1 MHHPGLSEGST
12 RDTWTPAGEP
22 RLLDDVLSRLHDRV
36 PRRGEMR
43 LALAVLEDAVECL
56 ETNRHVGRLHPVI
69 VRWEVQKWVASRERT
84 TLFSFENVCRM
95 LGLEPA
101 IIRERILG
109 WDERRRR
116 TRAAFHAAGWVDFK
130 QTSPPH

>member
-1 MHHPGLSEGST
+1 MHHPGLSDSST
-12 RDTWTPAGEP
+12 RKPVNPAGEP
-22 RLLDDVLSRLHDRV
+22 HLLGDVLSRLHHRM
-36 PRRGEMR
+36 PRKGEIR
-43 LALAVLEDAVECL
+43 LALAVLEDAIECL
-56 ETNRHVGRLHPVI
+56 ETDRRIGRLNPAI
-69 VRWEVQKWVASRERT
+69 VRWEVERWVASRERR
-84 TLFSFENVCRM
+84 TLFAFENVCRA

-130 QTSPPH
+130 QDSPPH